1 MTAELLG
8 AATKSN
14 DRPQLECA
22 DFFICDANL
31 KAGDFLLN
39 IFYTA
44 GFILLCLHVRLL
56 LDNYTWIHALGSMS
70 VHTWNLQ

>member
-22 DFFICDANL
+22 DFLMGDANL

-39 IFYTA
+39 IFT
-44 GFILLCLHVRLL
+44 
-56 LDNYTWIHALGSMS
+56 
-70 VHTWNLQ
+70 